1 MIIFDYKMEVVE
13 TKSPDKTCAALIR
26 RSGKDVLC
34 HCGKEDHGRGGGRHP
49 RPDSGVA
56 EVRGAYTDAVI
67 VAAVPLP

>member
-26 RSGKDVLC
+26 RSGKDVFC
-34 HCGKEDHGRGGGRHP
+34 HCGEEDQGGGGGRHP
-49 RPDSGVA
+49 GPDGGVA
-56 EVRGAYTDAVI
+56 EVRGAYAGAVV